1 MGLCCTKVSVRQK
14 VMAEISAKLLISKA
28 DQSFQTFIRAKVKY
42 SLMSQSGTAADPQET
57 ESLQNIF
64 LFLSL
69 FGFCGSSVTVVL
81 ISHPWSIL
89 ADISLFQSVLPVYW
103 ALLQNSCKYR
113 AASFIVV
120 FRISVLSLTN
130 ASMASHINCL
140 LLLEINLKLKPSL

>member
-1 MGLCCTKVSVRQK
+1 
-14 VMAEISAKLLISKA
+14 MAEISAKLLISKA

-69 FGFCGSSVTVVL
+69 FGFCGSIVTAVL

-89 ADISLFQSVLPVYW
+89 AHDWFVS
-103 ALLQNSCKYR
+103 NSF
-113 AASFIVV
+113 A
-120 FRISVLSLTN
+120 
-130 ASMASHINCL
+130 CL
-140 LLLEINLKLKPSL
+140 LGAFAKF